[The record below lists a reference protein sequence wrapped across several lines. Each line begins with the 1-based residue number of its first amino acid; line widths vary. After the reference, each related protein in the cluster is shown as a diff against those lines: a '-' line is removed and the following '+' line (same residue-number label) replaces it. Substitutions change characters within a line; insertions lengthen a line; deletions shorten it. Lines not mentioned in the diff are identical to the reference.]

1 MITNDYSI
9 SIQLP
14 SDISTVS
21 SSKYYKSKALSSQD
35 LRKGFEVRND
45 SITFSTGT
53 IDNSVS
59 NICETFVQEERNCNV
74 NLAFCMTPTAMQL
87 NTMPPPPHNVYSHK
101 RNEWDNSKNDECSL
115 RENKFENGLSNIG
128 YRYKYQNTFYNNNY
142 TNDENASE
150 MVCNSV
156 AVTQHR
162 QRSTTNYN
170 KNRYFSQNG
179 KRPKRDYKRQ
189 CTEEIVRR
197 VHGLMER
204 FTSRAKLFKIDRVL
218 SYSGKMSPL
227 DRSIWEL
234 FYAKAQTQEIYLHKL
249 SIWKKLFLHVT
260 KLFDRYGLFMVGS
273 TMSGL
278 ATKSSDI
285 DLCLLLRSCPTDTR
299 ADAVHYLEMIRN
311 SLLNCD
317 FAQASEVIH
326 AKVPILKFKTTH
338 HGFEVDLNCNNAVGI
353 RNTHLLHCYTQ
364 LDWRVRP
371 LVTIVKLWAQANGIN
386 DAKNMTI
393 SSYSLALMVIHFLQC
408 GVIPPVIPCL
418 HGLYPDKFNP
428 EREIHDI
435 DIQEELPVFVSDN
448 KQTLGELLQR
458 FLYYYASFN
467 YDMYAISVRVAS
479 RVLIDE
485 CRYARSPKNDPHQW
499 KYLCIEEPFDLTNTA
514 RSVYDLLTFKRIQR
528 VFQVSSNLLLET
540 ENLSCILM
548 NTNENQR

>member
-1 MITNDYSI
+1 MMTNDYSI

-14 SDISTVS
+14 SDNTIS
-21 SSKYYKSKALSSQD
+21 SSKCYDSPLLSLQD
-35 LRKGFEVRND
+35 FMKGFEDHNE
-45 SITFSTGT
+45 TGNFSTGSGRT
-53 IDNSVS
+53 SVS
-59 NICETFVQEERNCNV
+59 NICETFVEQERNCNV
-74 NLAFCMTPTAMQL
+74 NLAFCMTPMAIQL
-87 NTMPPPPHNVYSHK
+87 NKMPPPPHNSYSQE
-101 RNEWDNSKNDECSL
+101 RNEWQNNKIEDTQTL
-115 RENKFENGLSNIG
+115 RENKYENSLTNGN
-128 YRYKYQNTFYNNNY
+128 YYKFQNTFYNSTY
-142 TNDENASE
+142 RSTEHPSE
-150 MVCNSV
+150 VVCNSV
-156 AVTQHR
+156 PVCHHN
-162 QRSTTNYN
+162 QRNGTGNYN
-170 KNRYFSQNG
+170 KNRQRRG
-179 KRPKRDYKRQ
+179 YKRQ
-189 CTEEIVRR
+189 CPEEIVRR

-204 FTSRAKLFKIDRVL
+204 FTSRVKLFKIDPL
-218 SYSGKMSPL
+218 ISYCSKITQL

-234 FYAKAQTQEIYLHKL
+234 FYTKAQTQDIYLHKL
-249 SIWKKLFLHVT
+249 SLWKKLFLHIT

-299 ADAVHYLEMIRN
+299 ADALHYLDIIRN

-317 FAQASEVIH
+317 FAQAPEVIH
-326 AKVPILKFKTTH
+326 AKVPILKFKTH
-338 HGFEVDLNCNNAVGI
+338 HGFEIDLNCNNAVGI

-371 LVTIVKLWAQANGIN
+371 LVIIIKLWAQAHGIN

-435 DIQEELPVFVSDN
+435 NIQEELPPFVSDN
-448 KQTLGELLQR
+448 KQNLGELLQR
-458 FLYYYASFN
+458 FLYYYATFN
-467 YDMYAISVRVAS
+467 YEMYAISVRVAS
-479 RVLIDE
+479 RVLIGE

-528 VFQVSSNLLLET
+528 VFQISSNLLLET
-540 ENLSCILM
+540 ENLNCILM
-548 NTNENQR
+548 IANENQR